1 MELKN
6 IRNLL
11 NKDFRP
17 EMKILIDSKHGL
29 GDCVQIIPM
38 LQIIKQNYPD
48 CYLSVIVSGKVSE
61 ELLNMAP
68 FKIDKF
74 YYLSMQ
80 GMTLKKFL
88 KLILQIRKEDF
99 DYFILSPITTGWK
112 AKIFAFFTGAK
123 NKIGEQY
130 QKTDI
135 YARDNSIH
143 MVERNIAL
151 IKGFCKIPDKKIC
164 PTLITPDLNIEIKKD
179 KNEKVVGVC
188 IGGGTASEFNG
199 KKVYPRAWSTEKI
212 KKVIEYLL
220 SKNLQVV
227 LFGGKDEEKDLEI
240 IKDVL
245 CDSRI
250 CNYVNKTTITESA
263 FLAKH
268 CDLVVGVDTGMQ
280 HIADAVGTKTISI
293 FGPTNPK
300 THGAYSEKAEF
311 VEVACDCKY
320 CYSTDKYLS
329 CDDRKC
335 LKYINVDYAISK
347 IEQLLRDEK

>member
-1 MELKN
+1 
-6 IRNLL
+6 
-11 NKDFRP
+11 
-17 EMKILIDSKHGL
+17 MKILIDSKHGL

-48 CYLSVIVSGKVSE
+48 CYLVVIVSGKVSE

-68 FKIDKF
+68 VKIDKF

-80 GMTLKKFL
+80 GMTIKKFL
-88 KLILQIRKEDF
+88 KLILQIRKEHF
-99 DYFILSPITTGWK
+99 DYFILSPITTKWK
-112 AKIFAFFTGAK
+112 AKIFALLTGAK

-130 QKTDI
+130 QKIDT
-135 YARDNSIH
+135 YTRDNSIH
-143 MVERNIAL
+143 MVDRNIAL
-151 IKGFCKIPDKKIC
+151 LKGICDIPNKKIY
-164 PTLITPDLNIEIKKD
+164 PTLNTPDLNIKIKRE
-179 KNEKVVGVC
+179 KNEKIIGVC

-199 KKVYPRAWSTEKI
+199 KKIYPRAWSTEKI
-212 KKVIEYLL
+212 KKVIEYLR

-245 CDSRI
+245 YDSKV
-250 CNYVNKTTITESA
+250 CNYVNKTIITESA

-300 THGAYSEKAEF
+300 THGAYSEKTEF
-311 VEVACDCKY
+311 LEVTCDCKY
-320 CYSTDKYLS
+320 CYGTDKYLS

-335 LKYINVDYAISK
+335 LKNISVDDVIHRIKIISK
-347 IEQLLRDEK
+347 D